1 MKHVFIIGS
10 IIMGIFLMQVNYNNT
25 KMPVEEDIPIKL
37 EQPEFFFEDIPT
49 KELVYDACE
58 HYGIKH
64 IDIVVAQSIL
74 ETGMYRSE
82 QCLKHNNLFGLYNSR
97 KQVYFRFNHWTESV
111 KAYRDL
117 IQYRLRENE
126 DYYKFLTRISYAS
139 DPDYIKKVKNI
150 VVKYD
155 LERICKQSKR
165 N

>member
-10 IIMGIFLMQVNYNNT
+10 IIIGIFLMQVNYNNT
-25 KMPVEEDIPIKL
+25 KIPVEEDIPIKL
-37 EQPEFFFEDIPT
+37 EQPEFFLEDIPT
-49 KELVYDACE
+49 KELVRDACE
-58 HYGIKH
+58 YYGIKH

-117 IQYRLRENE
+117 IQYRYTDG
-126 DYYKFLTRISYAS
+126 DYYKWLNKIGYAEDS
-139 DPDYIKKVKNI
+139 LYIIKVKDI
-150 VVKYD
+150 VRRYETLDKEYSSKY
-155 LERICKQSKR
+155 CQ
-165 N
+165 

>member
-1 MKHVFIIGS
+1 
-10 IIMGIFLMQVNYNNT
+10 MGIFLMQVNYNNT

-37 EQPEFFFEDIPT
+37 EQPEFFLEDIPT
-49 KELVYDACE
+49 KELVRDACE

-117 IQYRLRENE
+117 IQYRYTGG
-126 DYYKFLTRISYAS
+126 DYYKWLDKIGYAEDS
-139 DPDYIKKVKNI
+139 LYIIKVKGI
-150 VVKYD
+150 IRRYEALDKEYSSKYY
-155 LERICKQSKR
+155 Q
-165 N
+165 

>member
-1 MKHVFIIGS
+1 
-10 IIMGIFLMQVNYNNT
+10 MGIFLMQVNYNNT

-37 EQPEFFFEDIPT
+37 EQPEFFLEDIPT
-49 KELVYDACE
+49 KELVRDACE

-97 KQVYFRFNHWTESV
+97 RQVYFRFNHWTESV

-117 IQYRLRENE
+117 IQYRYTGG
-126 DYYKFLTRISYAS
+126 DYYKWLDKIGYAEDS
-139 DPDYIKKVKNI
+139 LYIIKVKGI
-150 VVKYD
+150 VKRYETLDKKDSSKYY
-155 LERICKQSKR
+155 Q
-165 N
+165 

>member
-10 IIMGIFLMQVNYNNT
+10 IIMGVFLMQVNYNNT

-37 EQPEFFFEDIPT
+37 EQPEFFLEDIPT
-49 KELVYDACE
+49 KELVRDACE

-117 IQYRLRENE
+117 IQYRYTGG
-126 DYYKFLTRISYAS
+126 DYYKWLDNIGYAEDS
-139 DPDYIKKVKNI
+139 LYIIKVKGI
-150 VVKYD
+150 VRRYETLDKEYSSKYH
-155 LERICKQSKR
+155 Q
-165 N
+165 

>member
-25 KMPVEEDIPIKL
+25 KIPVEEDIPIKL
-37 EQPEFFFEDIPT
+37 EQPEFFLEDIPT
-49 KELVYDACE
+49 KELVRDACE
-58 HYGIKH
+58 HYDIKH

-97 KQVYFRFNHWTESV
+97 RQVYFRFNHWTESV

-117 IQYRLRENE
+117 IQYRYTGG
-126 DYYKFLTRISYAS
+126 DYYKWLDKIGYAEDS
-139 DPDYIKKVKNI
+139 LYIIKVKGI
-150 VVKYD
+150 VKRYETLDKEFSSKYY
-155 LERICKQSKR
+155 Q
-165 N
+165 